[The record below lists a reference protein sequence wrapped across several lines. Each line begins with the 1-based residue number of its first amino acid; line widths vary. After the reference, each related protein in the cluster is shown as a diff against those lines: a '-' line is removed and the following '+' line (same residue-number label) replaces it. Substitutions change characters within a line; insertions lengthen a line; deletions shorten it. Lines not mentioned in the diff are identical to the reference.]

1 MRSPGTGIR
10 DGYEPGYGTWQ
21 GILFA
26 DEWITVNSI
35 FKLSE
40 DSSVRYYTESNLME
54 DTYASC
60 DSYSKLKSM
69 PYLSDSVF
77 LMTRQNRLFIEM
89 IKQMFQSMIGSH
101 YFLPVYI
108 RTHVCSSFHLPDLAL
123 LLVSVPSITHSFS
136 APVSFASCISI
147 AACVWSCVWPLRLP
161 FALNGH
167 YHQGIPAST
176 DFCYDRPPCWLWVC
190 FFSRL

>member
-1 MRSPGTGIR
+1 M
-10 DGYEPGYGTWQ
+10 
-21 GILFA
+21 FA

-40 DSSVRYYTESNLME
+40 DSSVRYFTELNLME

-77 LMTRQNRLFIEM
+77 LMTRQNSLFVEM

-123 LLVSVPSITHSFS
+123 LLVSVPRITHSFS
-136 APVSFASCISI
+136 SCIFLYPCLLLPVS
-147 AACVWSCVWPLRLP
+147 PLLP
-161 FALNGH
+161 VSDRVCDLL
-167 YHQGIPAST
+167 
-176 DFCYDRPPCWLWVC
+176 DFLLP
-190 FFSRL
+190 